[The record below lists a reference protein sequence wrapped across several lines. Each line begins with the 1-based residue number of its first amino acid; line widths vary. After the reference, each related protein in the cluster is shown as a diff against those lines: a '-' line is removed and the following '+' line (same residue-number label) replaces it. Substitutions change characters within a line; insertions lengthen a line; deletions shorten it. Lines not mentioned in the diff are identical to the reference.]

1 MNPRQTDLILRLRTS
16 VNCLGFAVDLLRQ
29 LNAAADRAEA
39 LEIIERQAQEA
50 ETTAAALEAA
60 AEG

>member
-1 MNPRQTDLILRLRTS
+1 MNPRHTDLILRLRTS
-16 VNCLGFAVDLLRQ
+16 VNCLGFAVTLLQ
-29 LNAAADRAEA
+29 ELHGAAERAEA

-50 ETTAAALEAA
+50 EATAAALEAV